1 MMKKMV
7 VGLFVLVALQVVL
20 GTRVAAQNPCWTQVS
35 CGYYSFYS
43 GGCAPP
49 TPVGAEF
56 GCISSGTFG
65 RDCNAN
71 NTKCPPPKRSK
82 CNVGGKPICL
92 SDGNTYIEQVD
103 VKIPGVGGGLTLART
118 WNSVWPSADAGPQ
131 IGLFGPNWRSTFEER
146 VFVGS
151 DHFIKYVRSDG
162 DYWSFGLNNSGFWSP
177 AAPANSSATL
187 AQDQVHWTLTFPSG
201 EIRIFDY
208 TTGNLLSIADRNG
221 NTTQLSYDSSN
232 RLVTVTDPASRHLY
246 FGYANG
252 SSFLVTSVTSDFGI
266 SLSYAYDAQG
276 RLSQV
281 TKPDST
287 TVSFTYN
294 SQSLITAVTDSV
306 GKILE
311 SHSYDANG
319 RGLTS
324 SRAAGVEALTVAY

>member
-1 MMKKMV
+1 MTKKIFL
-7 VGLFVLVALQVVL
+7 GLFILVALECVSNL
-20 GTRVAAQNPCWTQVS
+20 PVAAQNPCWTQVS

-43 GGCAPP
+43 GGCAPI
-49 TPVGAEF
+49 PVGGEF
-56 GCISSGTFG
+56 GCISSGTVG
-65 RDCNAN
+65 RDCYAN
-71 NTKCPPPKRSK
+71 NTKCPPLKRSK
-82 CNVGGKPICL
+82 CEVCGKPISL
-92 SDGNTYIEQVD
+92 SDGDTYIEQVD
-103 VKIPGVGGGLTLART
+103 LKILGVGGGLTLART

-146 VFVGS
+146 MFVGS
-151 DHFIKYVRSDG
+151 DHFTKYVRSDG
-162 DYWSFGLNNSGFWSP
+162 DYWSFGLNDSGSLSP

-187 AQDQVHWTLTFPSG
+187 TQDQVHWTLTFPSG

-208 TTGNLLSIADRNG
+208 TTGNLLYIADRNG

-246 FGYANG
+246 FGYAST

-294 SQSLITAVTDSV
+294 SQSLITAVTDSA

-311 SHSYDANG
+311 SHTYDPNG

-324 SRAAGVEALTVAY
+324 SRASGVEALTVTY